1 MKNNLKALGLHL
13 IIVMLSLIYLVILV
27 STSPTIGKYT
37 NNSVIKGLIGI
48 SFIFLYIFAGTL
60 LDINTDKR
68 YDFLVGC
75 IIGIVGICLWV
86 YTFSITGRNLF
97 EVQEEL
103 REYWIL
109 MNTYL
114 YPLIVADFP
123 IKSSSTPLLL
133 LLVNFIPSMI
143 MGSGLKYK
151 RLKIMRN

>member
-13 IIVMLSLIYLVILV
+13 IIVMLSLIYLVVLV
-27 STSPTIGKYT
+27 SIVPTIGKYT

-60 LDINTDKR
+60 LDINTNKK

-75 IIGIVGICLWV
+75 IIGIIGICLWV
-86 YTFSITGRNLF
+86 YTFSITDRNLF
-97 EVQEEL
+97 EVPKEL

-114 YPLIVADFP
+114 YPFIVTDFP
-123 IKSSSTPLLL
+123 IKVSSTPLLL
-133 LLVNFIPSMI
+133 LLVNFFPSI
-143 MGSGLKYK
+143 LMGCGLKYK
-151 RLKIMRN
+151 RLKVIRR